1 MGLSWPAGLIEEI
14 WRTYSSKLVGELE
27 GLVTKVARLDTG
39 LVTEW
44 LHRLERDKARQTN

>member
-1 MGLSWPAGLIEEI
+1 MKGFEGFLGGYPGLIEQI

-39 LVTEW
+39 HVT
-44 LHRLERDKARQTN
+44 